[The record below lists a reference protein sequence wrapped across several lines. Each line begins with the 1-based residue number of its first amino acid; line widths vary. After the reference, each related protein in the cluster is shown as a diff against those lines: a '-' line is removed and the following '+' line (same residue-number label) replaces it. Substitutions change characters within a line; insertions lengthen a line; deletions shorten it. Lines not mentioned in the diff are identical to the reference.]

1 MDRLP
6 LGGGPGVLDGEEI
19 DTYFTDPLDEDTDG
33 DGLNDFE
40 EITLG
45 IVLSPNPLADTA
57 IETAPELVASIS

>member
-1 MDRLP
+1 MMWLKSC
-6 LGGGPGVLDGEEI
+6 LKCH
-19 DTYFTDPLDEDTDG
+19 G
-33 DGLNDFE
+33 DLYESRDHYGRYVTCLQCGHHLNDFE